1 MPSTWKYRYQL
12 YKHLQANAQLI
23 FAQARAAG
31 EELGI
36 TPEMRG
42 RIGLTGA
49 VSAMHGA
56 LRREVAQAMDAV
68 AYEPVS
74 SALLDENI
82 REVVKDVYGDEYDAA
97 LVNTCEAGLMAAFDV
112 LCVPPSMGRGS
123 PYRGRY
129 IAMFERFMHHPGAYG
144 RPFPPKY
151 KEYLAEQGE
160 SSGEYGI
167 QGKRAPDLDAVIVR
181 MAGAEYTAHGIKNFP
196 APNLL
201 HVDGKATLAR
211 IEQAAEQH
219 RGSLVGLC
227 SLAYDTPGYG
237 YGQKTEEGVPLIQQ
251 GMSRLARKYDVP
263 YIVDNA
269 WAAPFVGA
277 DIRKLGAD
285 VMVYSMDKVTGSPT
299 CGLIIGKEEAMIQ
312 IRRALGIHGPRYGGL
327 SSHGKA
333 AFNAIDPGKE
343 ALVGALAALRILKDR
358 PDTVCEALDRL
369 YDIVIDEFQSLPERL
384 RQGWTFFKS
393 PNSLVVEMTY
403 NGTWG
408 NDSPMGASHGGCGI
422 PIFSVEDMY
431 AGTNL
436 IQFGLVQMGL
446 APTITFDGN
455 IWISNGLGNV
465 DVDGRL
471 LEEPTR
477 LALRG
482 LFKMIEIVSRHAG
495 LLD

>member
-1 MPSTWKYRYQL
+1 MPSPWKYRYQL
-12 YKHLQANAQLI
+12 YKHLQASAQTI
-23 FAQARAAG
+23 YAEARAAG
-31 EELGI
+31 QELGI
-36 TPEMRG
+36 TPERRG
-42 RIGLTGA
+42 RVGLTGA

-56 LRREVAQAMDAV
+56 LRREVAEAMDAV
-68 AYEPVS
+68 AYEAVS
-74 SALLDENI
+74 SATLDEGI
-82 REVVKDVYGDEYDAA
+82 REVVKDVYGDGYDAA
-97 LVNTCEAGLMAAFDV
+97 LVNTCEAALMVAFDV

-129 IAMFERFMHHPGAYG
+129 LALFERFMHHPGAYG

-181 MAGAEYTAHGIKNFP
+181 MAGADYSAHGIKYHP

-201 HVDGKATLAR
+201 KVDGQSTLAQLER
-211 IEQAAEQH
+211 VADQH
-219 RGSLVGLC
+219 RGSLVGLA
-227 SLAYDTPGYG
+227 SLGYDTPGYG
-237 YGQKTEEGVPLIQQ
+237 YGQKTAQGIPLIQQ
-251 GMSRLARKYDVP
+251 GMGQIAQKYDVP

-269 WAAPFVGA
+269 WAAPLIGA

-312 IRRALGIHGPRYGGL
+312 IRRALGIHGPRCGGL

-333 AFNAIDPGKE
+333 AYNAIDPGKE

-358 PDTVCEALDRL
+358 PEIVLGALDRL
-369 YDIVIDEFQSLPERL
+369 YEMVLEEFQFLPETL
-384 RQGWTFFKS
+384 REGWTFFKS

-408 NDSPMGASHGGCGI
+408 HEPPADSPKGRVGI
-422 PIFSVEDMY
+422 PIFTVEDMY

-455 IWISNGLGNV
+455 IWVSNGLGNV
-465 DVDGRL
+465 DKDGRL

-477 LALRG
+477 LALKG

-495 LLD
+495 LLN

>member
-1 MPSTWKYRYQL
+1 MSNSFKYRYQL
-12 YKHLQANAQLI
+12 YKHLHANAQNILVD
-23 FAQARAAG
+23 AREAG
-31 EELGI
+31 LALGI
-36 TPEMRG
+36 RDEQRG
-42 RIGLTGA
+42 SVGLTGA

-56 LRREVAQAMDAV
+56 LRQDVAEAMDAA
-68 AYEPVS
+68 AYTAVS
-74 SALLDENI
+74 SATLDENI
-82 REVVKDVYGDEYDAA
+82 RELIKDTYGDGYDAA
-97 LVNTCEAGLMAAFDV
+97 LVSTCEAGLMVSFDV
-112 LCVPPSMGRGS
+112 LCAPPTLGRGT

-129 IAMFERFMHHPGAYG
+129 LALFERFMHHPGAYG

-167 QGKRAPDLDAVIVR
+167 QGKRVAELDAAIVR
-181 MAGAEYTAHGIKNFP
+181 MAGADYTAHGIKYHP
-196 APNLL
+196 SLNLL
-201 HVDGKATLAR
+201 NVDAQATLAR
-211 IEQAAEQH
+211 IEDAAECQG
-219 RGSLVGLC
+219 GSLVGLA
-227 SLAYDTPGYG
+227 SLGYDTPGYG
-237 YGQKTEEGVPLIQQ
+237 YAQKGPDGTPLIQT
-251 GMSRLARKYDVP
+251 GMSEIAARYDVP

-269 WAAPFVGA
+269 WSAPLIGA

-312 IRRALGIHGPRYGGL
+312 VRRALGIHGPRSGGL

-343 ALVGALAALRILKDR
+343 SLIGALAAMRLLRDQ
-358 PDTVCEALDRL
+358 PDIVLSALDRL
-369 YDIVIDEFQSLPERL
+369 FELVQEEFQTLPEPL

-393 PNSLVVEMTY
+393 PNSLAVELTY
-403 NGTWG
+403 NGTWDDWTAGG
-408 NDSPMGASHGGCGI
+408 NMGI
-422 PIFSVEDMY
+422 PIFTVEDMY

-436 IQFGLVQMGL
+436 IQSSLVQMGL

-465 DVDGRL
+465 DRDGRL

-482 LFKMIEIVSRHAG
+482 LFKAIEIVSRHAG
-495 LLD
+495 LLQ

>member
-1 MPSTWKYRYQL
+1 MRRPWKYRYQL
-12 YKHLQANAQLI
+12 YKHLQAQTQAI

-31 EELGI
+31 QELGI
-36 TPEMRG
+36 TPDRRG
-42 RIGLTGA
+42 KLGLTGA

-56 LRREVAQAMDAV
+56 LRREVAQAMDDA
-68 AYEPVS
+68 AFEAVS
-74 SALLDENI
+74 SAALDEEI
-82 REVVKDVYGDEYDAA
+82 REVVKDVHGDGFDAA
-97 LVNTCEAGLMAAFDV
+97 LVNTCEAALMVAFDV
-112 LCVPPSMGRGS
+112 LCVPPSMGRGN

-129 IAMFERFMHHPGAYG
+129 LALFERFMHHPGAYG

-167 QGKRAPDLDAVIVR
+167 QGKRAPNLDAVITR
-181 MAGAEYTAHGIKNFP
+181 MAGADYCAHGIKYHP

-201 HVDGKATLAR
+201 QVDGEATLAQL
-211 IEQAAEQH
+211 EEAAERQH
-219 RGSLVGLC
+219 GSLVGLA
-227 SLAYDTPGYG
+227 SLGYDTPGYG
-237 YGQKTEEGVPLIQQ
+237 YGQKTAQGIPIIQQ
-251 GMSRLARKYDVP
+251 GLGRIARKYDIP

-269 WAAPFVGA
+269 WAAPLIGA
-277 DIRKLGAD
+277 DIRALGAD

-299 CGLIIGKEEAMIQ
+299 CGLIIGKEEPMIQ
-312 IRRALGIHGPRYGGL
+312 IRRALGIHGPRNGGL

-358 PDTVCEALDRL
+358 PATVLGALDRL
-369 YDIVIDEFQSLPERL
+369 HEIVLDEFNGLPEPL
-384 RQGWTFFKS
+384 REGWTFFKS
-393 PNSLVVEMTY
+393 PNSLAVELTY

-408 NDSPMGASHGGCGI
+408 THGAGEMHDGYGGI
-422 PIFSVEDMY
+422 PIFTVEDMY

-436 IQFGLVQMGL
+436 IQAGLVQMGL

-455 IWISNGLGNV
+455 IWVSNGLGNV
-465 DVDGRL
+465 DRDGVL

-477 LALRG
+477 LALKG
-482 LFKMIEIVSRHAG
+482 LFKMIEIVSRHAR